1 MSQINF
7 VRNLI
12 GETLS
17 LEAQIRLW
25 NFRRPNLI
33 FTMSIDSNHG

>member
-7 VRNLI
+7 IRGLI

-17 LEAQIRLW
+17 LWVQFGLNWEEW
-25 NFRRPNLI
+25 NFRRSHLSLPSQLV
-33 FTMSIDSNHG
+33 